1 MRGARRSLRSGRHPG
16 ASRDPFLFPARTKPA
31 YFCFARLSGERVTFL
46 PGKVT
51 KAKRPTRRFRQHP
64 VAETSLRF
72 SRQAGRRELAH
83 PCAQTCAPCSR
94 LALRCSASRKGA
106 KRALF
111 RCRPSVASLEAR
123 SIHLLRRCAR
133 AGSAQTGPLEHGE
146 RTTDQSEGWG
156 TGSAP
161 VRRRHRDVP
170 SANPGGCS
178 RVLSTRMCSGRVRG
192 GGLSLG
198 HLSLATQRKKV
209 ARPPGR
215 RARKRQGCRH
225 ATGRIKGV

>member
-1 MRGARRSLRSGRHPG
+1 MRGARRSLRFGRHPG
-16 ASRDPFLFPARTKPA
+16 ASQDPFLFLARTKPA
-31 YFCFARLSGERVTFL
+31 YFGFARLSGERVTFL
-46 PGKVT
+46 SGKVT

-64 VAETSLRF
+64 VAETALRF
-72 SRQAGRRELAH
+72 SHQAGRRELAH

-146 RTTDQSEGWG
+146 RTTDQSEGWR
-156 TGSAP
+156 TRSAP

-170 SANPGGCS
+170 SANPGGRS
-178 RVLSTRMCSGRVRG
+178 RILSTWMCSGRVRG
-192 GGLSLG
+192 
-198 HLSLATQRKKV
+198 V
-209 ARPPGR
+209 AFL
-215 RARKRQGCRH
+215 
-225 ATGRIKGV
+225 